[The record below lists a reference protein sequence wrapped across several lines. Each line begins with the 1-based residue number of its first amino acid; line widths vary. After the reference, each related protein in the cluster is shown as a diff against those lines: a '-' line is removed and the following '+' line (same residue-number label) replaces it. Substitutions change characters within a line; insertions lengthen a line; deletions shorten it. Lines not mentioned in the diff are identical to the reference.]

1 MVGDSDLIA
10 RIYPEVSCVLAWD
23 TIESHPLK
31 APPRFRLPPSESTP
45 GRNSRESTASLD
57 DDQTADKLDSLPCI
71 ELRFSNLPRTPR
83 GLVFGKDSDS
93 DVLLPSLSGISR
105 HHFALTYK
113 NTFSDGLYRLIV
125 RDLGSMHGT
134 AVTYDKQG
142 KEKRV
147 RFDWIIAGF
156 ELPNKA
162 DAITVQPLPI
172 LRFRIVVADHD
183 ITSAA
188 YIAKVERFLHGST
201 GVGSLFGNPLR
212 RSGQETDCNTGELT
226 PSDGPILLLQKVI
239 AQGSFG
245 TVSRYWDVSS
255 GEEYARK
262 EPVGREYDE
271 KLWQEEID
279 IMRKVPPHENIVR
292 LCFWTKAPRPL
303 LYLEYMPFGNL
314 ENAHKSN
321 PFSRA
326 ECLTILSQ
334 SLAALVYL
342 HGQPKP
348 IAHRDIKPHNIL
360 VKNRDAHHNPE
371 HLHVKLSDFG
381 LSKAGTL
388 RTFCGTDTYLAPEIH
403 MERPRH
409 KYTEAVDIWSLGVVI
424 LRLTYGLPRPGHGSG
439 IEWCEKIVKRVKS
452 LKSDDLVD
460 LLQKM
465 LVIDP
470 TARDSAVACLP
481 ESLRLYASFRDRSL
495 SPTQASFAASSH
507 THEDRIGVVAH
518 SLSSDP
524 EWVGL
529 SLDSNRSG
537 ALFRSQEFHE
547 RDASPPNP
555 PQQRMTEIARPS
567 SQFQPLQDV
576 SLLGSRWLQ
585 DPGCF
590 GSSIDSRKRKRD
602 HLSNEAG
609 RKRRRSQRKAKQRIK
624 KKGKREKGDDT
635 SS

>member
-1 MVGDSDLIA
+1 MEKDLDLIA
-10 RIYPEVSCVLAWD
+10 RLYPVEAYGPARD
-23 TIESHPLK
+23 TIEKHPLGL
-31 APPRFRLPPSESTP
+31 PPRLTQLHSGLSQGGGTGDYDLDALPY
-45 GRNSRESTASLD
+45 
-57 DDQTADKLDSLPCI
+57 I
-71 ELRFSNLPRTPR
+71 ELRFSNLPRTPQ
-83 GLVFGKDSDS
+83 GLVFGKDPDS
-93 DVLLPSLSGISR
+93 DVPLSPLPGISR
-105 HHFALTYK
+105 RHFALTYK
-113 NTFSDGLYRLIV
+113 KTFRDGRYRLIV
-125 RDLGSMHGT
+125 SDLGSRYGT
-134 AVTYDKQG
+134 MVTYDKKGQ
-142 KEKRV
+142 EKRV
-147 RFDWIIAGF
+147 NFDWVIAGF
-156 ELPNKA
+156 DFPRKA
-162 DAITVQPLPI
+162 KIIVQPVETLK
-172 LRFRIVVADHD
+172 FRIVVCDHD
-183 ITSAA
+183 ITSPA
-188 YIAKVERFLHGST
+188 YIARVEQFLQGVT
-201 GVGSLFGNPLR
+201 GADSPRAFGNLVLQSSLVTDHDPGAHTPANGSLLVPH
-212 RSGQETDCNTGELT
+212 E
-226 PSDGPILLLQKVI
+226 VI

-245 TVSRYWDVSS
+245 MVSRYWDVSS

-271 KLWQEEID
+271 ESWQMEID
-279 IMRKVPPHENIVR
+279 LMRQVSPHVSGLETTCLQMCIDIALTSRQENIVQ
-292 LCFWTKAPRPL
+292 LCFWSKAPRPL

-388 RTFCGTDTYLAPEIH
+388 RTFCGTDTYLAPEIQ

-481 ESLRLYASFRDRSL
+481 ESLRLCASFRDRSL

-518 SLSSDP
+518 SLSSDL

-529 SLDSNRSG
+529 SLDGNRSG

-547 RDASPPNP
+547 PNASPPNP
-555 PQQRMTEIARPS
+555 PQQRMTDIARPS
-567 SQFQPLQDV
+567 SQFQPLQDE
-576 SLLGSRWLQ
+576 SLFGSRWLQ
-585 DPGCF
+585 DPGCV
-590 GSSIDSRKRKRD
+590 GSSIDSKKRKRD
-602 HLSNEAG
+602 HLLDEAG
-609 RKRRRSQRKAKQRIK
+609 RKRRRSQRK
-624 KKGKREKGDDT
+624 
-635 SS
+635 